1 MQTFFR
7 ISGDGSRA
15 LFDVWE
21 GSRRNKFIT
30 NNIIYHI
37 IIKFII

>member
-15 LFDVWE
+15 LSDGWE
-21 GSRRNKFIT
+21 GSRGNKFIA
-30 NNIIYHI
+30 NNMIYYI